1 VKTRDPFKISL
12 KQKEEIMT
20 LQQEIFEQIK
30 KHQRI
35 IIHRHQRPD
44 PDAIGSQIGLAEII
58 HASFP
63 MKTVL
68 SVGKQISG
76 LSWIGEMD
84 VADDDDYDDA
94 LVIVTDTAN
103 PPRVDDNR
111 YTNGQEL
118 IKIDHHPND
127 DPYGDLIWVVP
138 NASSS
143 AEMVY
148 DFYHQ
153 FKKELTL
160 TPKAARALYAG
171 IVADTGRF
179 LYSATTPH
187 TLRVAASLMATGF
200 DVTAV
205 NQKLDSIALPVAK
218 LSAYVYENLE
228 ITDAGAATVCLT
240 AEVLDKFDLKD
251 AGTAGVVPIPGKI
264 DSVVCWAIFVIQRD
278 GTYRVRLRSKGP
290 TINELAKKH
299 DGGGHA
305 LASGAKAKDLDE
317 VAVIKKELAEI
328 ATAYQKR
335 KKE

>member
-1 VKTRDPFKISL
+1 
-12 KQKEEIMT
+12 MT

-58 HASFP
+58 RASFP

-68 SVGKQISG
+68 AVGKQIGG

-84 VADDDDYDDA
+84 TADDDDYDDA

-118 IKIDHHPND
+118 IKIDHHPDD
-127 DPYGDLIWVVP
+127 DPYGDLTWVVP
-138 NASSS
+138 SASSS
-143 AEMVY
+143 SEMIF
-148 DFYHQ
+148 DLYHQ
-153 FKKELTL
+153 FKHELTL
-160 TPKAARALYAG
+160 NAKAAKALYAG
-171 IVADTGRF
+171 IIGDTGRF

-187 TLRVAASLMATGF
+187 TMRVAASLMATGF

-205 NQKLDSIALPVAK
+205 NQKLDSIPLSVAH
-218 LSAYVYENLE
+218 LSAYVYQNLT
-228 ITDAGAATVCLT
+228 ITEDGAATVCLT
-240 AEVLDKFDLKD
+240 SEVLDQFDLKD
-251 AGTAGVVPIPGKI
+251 AGTAGVVPLPGKI
-264 DSVVCWAIFVIQRD
+264 ESVVCWAIFVVQRD

-317 VAVIKKELAEI
+317 VQTIQNELAAI
-328 ATAYQKR
+328 ATAYKKS

>member
-1 VKTRDPFKISL
+1 
-12 KQKEEIMT
+12 MT

-58 HASFP
+58 QASFP

-68 SVGKQISG
+68 AVGKQVSG
-76 LSWIGEMD
+76 LNWIGEMEI
-84 VADDDDYDDA
+84 ADDDDYDDA

-127 DPYGDLIWVVP
+127 DPYGDLMWVVP
-138 NASSS
+138 SASSS
-143 AEMVY
+143 SELIY

-160 TPKAARALYAG
+160 TSEAARALYAG
-171 IVADTGRF
+171 IVGDTGRF
-179 LYSATTPH
+179 LYPATTPH
-187 TLRVAASLMATGF
+187 TLRVAAALMATGF

-205 NQKLDSIALPVAK
+205 NQKLDSIALPVAR
-218 LSAYVYENLE
+218 LSAYVYQNLE

-240 AEVLDKFDLKD
+240 AEVLDQFDLKD
-251 AGTAGVVPIPGKI
+251 AGTAGVVPLPGKI
-264 DSVVCWAIFVIQRD
+264 DTVVCWAIFVVQRD
-278 GTYRVRLRSKGP
+278 GSYRVRLRSKGP
-290 TINELAKKH
+290 SINGLAKRH

-305 LASGAKAKDLDE
+305 LASGAKAKDMAE
-317 VAVIKKELAEI
+317 VNVIRTELAEI
-328 ATAYQKR
+328 AAAYQQKG
-335 KKE
+335 KV

>member
-1 VKTRDPFKISL
+1 
-12 KQKEEIMT
+12 MT

-58 HASFP
+58 RASFP

-68 SVGKQISG
+68 AVGKQIGG

-84 VADDDDYDDA
+84 TADDDDYDDA

-118 IKIDHHPND
+118 IKIDHHPDD
-127 DPYGDLIWVVP
+127 DPYGDLAWVVP
-138 NASSS
+138 SASSS
-143 AEMVY
+143 SEMIF
-148 DFYHQ
+148 DLYHQ
-153 FKKELTL
+153 FKHELTL
-160 TPKAARALYAG
+160 NAKAAKALYAG
-171 IVADTGRF
+171 IIGDTGRF

-187 TLRVAASLMATGF
+187 TMRVAASLMATGF

-205 NQKLDSIALPVAK
+205 NQKLDSIPLSVAH
-218 LSAYVYENLE
+218 LSAYVYQNLT
-228 ITDAGAATVCLT
+228 ITEDGAATVCLT
-240 AEVLDKFDLKD
+240 SEVLDQFDLKN
-251 AGTAGVVPIPGKI
+251 AGTAGVVPLPGKI
-264 DSVVCWAIFVIQRD
+264 ESVVCWAIFVVQRD

-317 VAVIKKELAEI
+317 VQTIQNELAAI
-328 ATAYQKR
+328 ATAYKKS

>member
-1 VKTRDPFKISL
+1 
-12 KQKEEIMT
+12 MT

-58 HASFP
+58 RASFP

-68 SVGKQISG
+68 AVGKQIGG

-84 VADDDDYDDA
+84 TADDDDYDDA

-118 IKIDHHPND
+118 IKIDHHPDD
-127 DPYGDLIWVVP
+127 DPYGDLAWVVP
-138 NASSS
+138 SASSS
-143 AEMVY
+143 SEMIF
-148 DFYHQ
+148 DLYHQ
-153 FKKELTL
+153 FKHELTL
-160 TPKAARALYAG
+160 NAKAAKALYAG
-171 IVADTGRF
+171 IIGDTGRF

-187 TLRVAASLMATGF
+187 TMRVAASLMATGF

-205 NQKLDSIALPVAK
+205 NQKLDSIPLSVAH
-218 LSAYVYENLE
+218 LSAYVYQNLT
-228 ITDAGAATVCLT
+228 ITEDGAATVCLT
-240 AEVLDKFDLKD
+240 SEVLDQFDLKD
-251 AGTAGVVPIPGKI
+251 AGTAGVVPLPGKI
-264 DSVVCWAIFVIQRD
+264 ESVVCWAIFVVQRD

-317 VAVIKKELAEI
+317 VQTIQNELAAI
-328 ATAYQKR
+328 ATAYKKS

>member
-1 VKTRDPFKISL
+1 
-12 KQKEEIMT
+12 MT

-58 HASFP
+58 RASFP

-68 SVGKQISG
+68 AVGKQIGG

-84 VADDDDYDDA
+84 TADDDDYDDA

-118 IKIDHHPND
+118 IKIDHHPDD
-127 DPYGDLIWVVP
+127 DPYGDLAWVVP
-138 NASSS
+138 SASSS
-143 AEMVY
+143 SEMIF
-148 DFYHQ
+148 DLYHQ
-153 FKKELTL
+153 FKHELTL
-160 TPKAARALYAG
+160 NAKAAKALYAG
-171 IVADTGRF
+171 IIGDTGRF

-187 TLRVAASLMATGF
+187 TMRVAASLMATGF

-205 NQKLDSIALPVAK
+205 NQKLDSIPLSVAH
-218 LSAYVYENLE
+218 LSAYVYQNLT
-228 ITDAGAATVCLT
+228 ITEDGAATVCLT
-240 AEVLDKFDLKD
+240 SEVLDQFDLKD
-251 AGTAGVVPIPGKI
+251 AGTAGVVPLPGKI
-264 DSVVCWAIFVIQRD
+264 ESVVCWAIFVVQRD

-317 VAVIKKELAEI
+317 VQTIQNELAAITTAYKKSKKE
-328 ATAYQKR
+328 
-335 KKE
+335 

>member
-1 VKTRDPFKISL
+1 
-12 KQKEEIMT
+12 MT

-68 SVGKQISG
+68 AVGKQVGG

-84 VADDDDYDDA
+84 TADDDDYDDA

-103 PPRVDDNR
+103 PPRVDDTR

-127 DPYGDLIWVVP
+127 DPYGDLAWVVP
-138 NASSS
+138 SASSS
-143 AEMVY
+143 SEMIF
-148 DFYHQ
+148 DLYHQ
-153 FKKELTL
+153 FKHELTL
-160 TPKAARALYAG
+160 NAKAAQALYTG
-171 IVADTGRF
+171 IIGDTGRF
-179 LYSATTPH
+179 LYSDTTPH

-205 NQKLDSIALPVAK
+205 NQKLDSMPLSVAH
-218 LSAYVYENLE
+218 LSAYVYQNLQ
-228 ITDAGAATVCLT
+228 ITEDGAASVCLT
-240 AEVLDKFDLKD
+240 GEVLDQFDLKD
-251 AGTAGVVPIPGKI
+251 AGTAGVVPLPGKI

-278 GTYRVRLRSKGP
+278 GSYRVRLRSKGP

-317 VAVIKKELAEI
+317 VQTIQTELAAI
-328 ATAYQKR
+328 ATAY
-335 KKE
+335 KKSEKE